1 MAKDYNKL
9 KMEND
14 RIKKNLYE
22 KSLEMDNLKITIKSF
37 DSKER
42 EYEKKIIGLQNE
54 INRYKE
60 ENRHEIFKREI
71 KALRKTINEYK
82 ARTAMLQGKLDLA
95 NKQIDKYI
103 FDDATQYI
111 KEQDKLIKALRT
123 EIQGNKLTILQLKNT
138 ISMYDTDVRS
148 MTISRLLRLG

>member
-42 EYEKKIIGLQNE
+42 EYEKKIIGVTT
-54 INRYKE
+54 
-60 ENRHEIFKREI
+60 HFKCQRI
-71 KALRKTINEYK
+71 AQV
-82 ARTAMLQGKLDLA
+82 A
-95 NKQIDKYI
+95 
-103 FDDATQYI
+103 
-111 KEQDKLIKALRT
+111 
-123 EIQGNKLTILQLKNT
+123 
-138 ISMYDTDVRS
+138 
-148 MTISRLLRLG
+148 